1 MFRSDYVKINVGLRM
16 HGLEYYAFN
25 LDQRFSQ
32 RFSQRFRVA
41 AAAKIKIPTMYLKSP
56 I

>member
-32 RFSQRFRVA
+32 RFRVA